1 MKVNI
6 FNIFHK
12 NLKIVYKNKPNSKL
26 LKAPI
31 QSADTIFYS
40 YTL

>member
-1 MKVNI
+1 MKVNN

-12 NLKIVYKNKPNSKL
+12 NLKIVYKIKTNSKL

-31 QSADTIFYS
+31 LSADTIFYS
-40 YTL
+40 NTL